1 MLWLKRICIAFLIA
15 SMSLFLF
22 AGCEAV
28 AGYLLYDI
36 ISGGPIFGGDGGD
49 DNDDN
54 GGNHAPIIVT
64 VQALPD
70 AISIGGTVTVS
81 VIASDEDDDDLTYLW
96 QASKGQFSA
105 PTSNVTL
112 WTAPTD
118 FTGVFQITVTV
129 SDGNGGMDID
139 YVDVTVTL

>member
-1 MLWLKRICIAFLIA
+1 M
-15 SMSLFLF
+15 F

-36 ISGGPIFGGDGGD
+36 ISGGPIFGGDDGGD
-49 DNDDN
+49 DDN
-54 GGNHAPIIVT
+54 GGGNNPPQIVT

-70 AISIGGTVTVS
+70 AISIGGTVTLS
-81 VIASDEDDDDLTYLW
+81 AIATDADGDTLTYLW
-96 QASKGQFSA
+96 QASKGQFTD
-105 PTSNVTL
+105 PTNHVTL

-129 SDGNGGMDID
+129 TDGNGGMDID